1 MDVEFVF
8 LVGGLSL
15 GGVYALL
22 VLGLVLTYRVSKF
35 LNLAHGAIAM
45 VNTYVYWDLT
55 TRKGWPTLLGALFC
69 LFVLAPLVGWIIG
82 SGLFGR
88 LSSRDDS
95 TKIAGSV
102 ALIVI
107 LNELVFKVWDGDP
120 KFVKAVVPPG
130 SVAVGD
136 SRISSDQLAPIIVA
150 GVVAVALLFFL
161 THSGPGKAMRAL
173 AENPELAGAYS
184 INVGRL
190 QALGWAMSTMLAT
203 AAGILIAPL
212 GSLSSFGLT
221 FLVISGLTAATVG
234 RLVNI
239 PWALAGSVLLGVL
252 TIELSR
258 LPSDVTEKYG
268 SLGSALPFLILSV
281 ALIVFIVRKMEIG
294 PGSDVDQTASQAQV
308 EIGQSGVLRLREFRR
323 RRHQG
328 RFLSTLRSTP
338 WFVVVAGVWAIG
350 AAAGADLRFSLTLAA
365 IWTVVFA
372 SMALLNGLGGQV
384 SLCQASF
391 MGIGALAGAKF
402 SSSCT
407 EDETTGRLRC
417 VAGSG
422 TDAWLSLLIAAV
434 AAAVVG
440 LAIAAAA
447 TRVKGI
453 MLAVATLSFGFFIDG
468 TAFTS
473 VNISNGSLG
482 FPVRNPAG
490 FDSEQ
495 RFWLLCLLFAAASVL
510 LLHNVS
516 RSRTGRVLRALE
528 QSPTAVAALGFR
540 SWTYRLGLFGISAA
554 MAGVGGM
561 LFSMSLGR
569 FGALDF
575 QTLVSLLLF
584 VIIYAVGTKRTI
596 APVLAALAFI
606 FVPKY
611 MAEIGFLEGYSTMAF
626 GVLALLSLGLAGGFV
641 GATERIFAN
650 GSRRSVA
657 PVAVSHAGQNAR
669 PAGSS

>member
-8 LVGGLSL
+8 VVGGLSL

-55 TRKGWPTLLGALFC
+55 SRQGWPTLVAAIFC
-69 LFVLAPLVGWIIG
+69 LFILAPIVGVVIG
-82 SGLFGR
+82 TGLFGR

-107 LNELVFKVWDGDP
+107 LNELVFKVWNGDP
-120 KFVKAVVPPG
+120 KFVKSVVPAG

-136 SRISSDQLAPIIVA
+136 SRISSDQMAPIIVA
-150 GVVAVALLFFL
+150 GLVAAGLLFFL
-161 THSGPGKAMRAL
+161 TVSGPGKALRAI
-173 AENPELAGAYS
+173 AENPELAAAYS
-184 INVGRL
+184 IDVTRL

-234 RLVNI
+234 RLVSI
-239 PWALAGSVLLGVL
+239 PWALAGSVLLGIL
-252 TIELSR
+252 TIEFSR

-268 SLGSALPFLILSV
+268 SLGSALPFLLLSG
-281 ALIVFIVRKMEIG
+281 ALIVFIVRKTEVG
-294 PGSDVDQTASQAQV
+294 PGGDIDQTASQNQV
-308 EIGQSGVLRLREFRR
+308 DIGQSGLLRLREVRR
-323 RRHQG
+323 RQKQNG
-328 RFLSTLRSTP
+328 LVAGLRSTP
-338 WFVVVAGVWAIG
+338 WIVGVVGIWAVG
-350 AAAGADLRFSLTLAA
+350 ATAGADLQFNLTLAA
-365 IWTVVFA
+365 IWTVVFS
-372 SMALLNGLGGQV
+372 SMTLLNGLGGQV
-384 SLCQASF
+384 SLCQATF
-391 MGIGALAGAKF
+391 MGIGALAGARY
-402 SSSCT
+402 SSSCSS
-407 EDETTGRLRC
+407 DETTGRLRC

-422 TDAWLSLLIAAV
+422 TDAWVSLLVAAV
-434 AAAVVG
+434 AAALVG
-440 LAIAAAA
+440 LIIAAAA

-453 MLAVATLSFGFFIDG
+453 MLAVATLSFGFFVDG

-473 VNISNGSLG
+473 VDISNGSLG
-482 FPVRNPAG
+482 FPLRNPAG
-490 FDSEQ
+490 FEGGG
-495 RFWLLCLLFAAASVL
+495 RFWLLCLLFATGSVL
-510 LLHNVS
+510 ILRNVS
-516 RSRTGRVLRALE
+516 RSRSGRVLRALE

-540 SWTYRLGLFGISAA
+540 SWAYRLGLFGLSAG
-554 MAGVGGM
+554 MAGVAGM

-584 VIIYAVGTKRTI
+584 VIIYAVGTRRTF
-596 APVLAALAFI
+596 APVIAGLAYV

-611 MAEIGFLEGYSTMAF
+611 MAEIGFLQGYSTMAF
-626 GVLALLSLGLAGGFV
+626 GVLALLSLGFAGGFV
-641 GATERIFAN
+641 GATERLL
-650 GSRRSVA
+650 GVGTSSR
-657 PVAVSHAGQNAR
+657 PVVVNRADRTPPTHMSA
-669 PAGSS
+669 S